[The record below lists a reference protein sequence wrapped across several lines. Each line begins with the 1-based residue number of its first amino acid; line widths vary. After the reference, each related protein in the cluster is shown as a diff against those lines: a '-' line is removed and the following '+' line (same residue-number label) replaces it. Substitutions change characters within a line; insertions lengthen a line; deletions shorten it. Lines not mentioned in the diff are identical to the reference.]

1 MQRDLNSD
9 KVRLIHTYHYLLALK
24 TDDDMPASKYK
35 IERICEVCGTPFF
48 AKMIDSKYCSPKC
61 SKKAY
66 SMKKAQEKKEQQRQ
80 QQAEKIPQSREYISI
95 AEAVVM
101 FGISR
106 DTIYRL
112 VRNGKIPSINLGER
126 LTRISRVHIENMFPV
141 SAQPES
147 TATITQPQPQ
157 KTYKFDSSDSYTIG
171 EVSKKFGVS
180 DSTVYKTI
188 RRMSIPTCQK
198 GKFVYVPKVEIEK
211 VFK

>member
-1 MQRDLNSD
+1 
-9 KVRLIHTYHYLLALK
+9 
-24 TDDDMPASKYK
+24 MPASKYK

-80 QQAEKIPQSREYISI
+80 QQADKIPQSREYISI

-112 VRNGKIPSINLGER
+112 VRSGRLPSINLGER
-126 LTRISRVHIENMFPV
+126 LTRISRVHIENMFPATAQLNPI
-141 SAQPES
+141 SA
-147 TATITQPQPQ
+147 QPQPQ

-198 GKFVYVPKVEIEK
+198 GKFVFVPKAEIDK
-211 VFK
+211 VFKSNK

>member
-66 SMKKAQEKKEQQRQ
+66 SMKKAQEKKEQQQ
-80 QQAEKIPQSREYISI
+80 MEMAEKIPQSREYISI
-95 AEAVVM
+95 AEAVAM
-101 FGISR
+101 FGVSR

-112 VRNGKIPSINLGER
+112 IRSGQLPAVNLGTR
-126 LTRISRVHIENMFPV
+126 LTRISRAQIESMFHV
-141 SAQPES
+141 VAQPQE
-147 TATITQPQPQ
+147 ITVAPRSQ